1 MSRSYLSIGVQGVR
15 AVALAVVRYDARP
28 EKRREP
34 GGPRLCHLTRARPA
48 RRLRPGG

>member
-1 MSRSYLSIGVQGVR
+1 MSRSDLSIGVEEVR
-15 AVALAVVRYDARP
+15 AVPFAVVRHDARP

-34 GGPRLCHLTRARPA
+34 GGPRLPRLTRARPA